1 LKLGPPKESRLRS
14 SRASVA
20 RQGLPTWQSEPRW
33 TWLMTK
39 FRLCHFATAS
49 IETHCA
55 TIATPA
61 QALPIACVLTAGTN
75 QQFSHFKN
83 SERTNRLAT

>member
-1 LKLGPPKESRLRS
+1 
-14 SRASVA
+14 
-20 RQGLPTWQSEPRW
+20 
-33 TWLMTK
+33 MTK